1 MKRSLPPACLPV
13 PMFNQN
19 KRNRQPLTSVPH
31 IKELTSDEA
40 HPVHESFL
48 LPSLLTDSIWES
60 RISQLQNA
68 GKKLEF
74 RSTDICPRNENMFS
88 NFSKDLLSGPKK
100 QYGQM
105 ERGKGQ
111 SLNEK
116 YPLQAHLPGQLSQK
130 TSVSSYK
137 RSYYSCAAS
146 PGTKEQPPA
155 YFFQSNIKLNKDN
168 AFADMPEEEMIQVI
182 PLYQMTFK
190 EKINSLRILSASIES
205 MKHWSQYSDRIPL
218 LFEVIATLD
227 SAVTSGDHGSKL
239 FLLRDGKNYAQCI
252 FYGIDRDLP
261 RLIRGRNHRAMGNYD
276 QKRNM
281 FKCVSVRAASTAEQ
295 QDFIEYII
303 AADKEMEKCIE
314 SLQDT
319 K

>member
-1 MKRSLPPACLPV
+1 MKRSLP
-13 PMFNQN
+13 
-19 KRNRQPLTSVPH
+19 
-31 IKELTSDEA
+31 
-40 HPVHESFL
+40 
-48 LPSLLTDSIWES
+48 DSIWES

-74 RSTDICPRNENMFS
+74 RSTNICPRDENMFT
-88 NFSKDLLSGPKK
+88 NFSKDLLSGPKR

-111 SLNEK
+111 SVNEK
-116 YPLQAHLPGQLSQK
+116 YPPQAHLPAQLSQK

-137 RSYYSCAAS
+137 RSHYSCAVS
-146 PGTKEQPPA
+146 PGTKEQQPA
-155 YFFQSNIKLNKDN
+155 YFFQSNAKFNKDN

-205 MKHWSQYSDRIPL
+205 MKYWSQYSDRIPL

-227 SAVTSGDHGSKL
+227 SAVTSGDYGSKL

-252 FYGIDRDLP
+252 FYEIDRELP
-261 RLIRGRNHRAMGNYD
+261 RLIRGRSHRAMGNYD
-276 QKRNM
+276 QKRNL
-281 FKCVSVRAASTAEQ
+281 FKCVSVRAALAAEQ
-295 QDFIEYII
+295 QVFVEYIT
-303 AADKEMEKCIE
+303 AADKEMEKCVA